1 MTITDELGE
10 IDLCLVRNIF
20 CNIQSCNLTSFRTI
34 VEYSLKKILPGDTCT
49 EEEEDTDAD
58 DHADGKGV
66 KPASSSTTSSPPV
79 PPVVAPARAC
89 GGSLAMIIGE
99 RTQNVRGAQILFLF
113 PFGIDAI
120 WNILN

>member
-58 DHADGKGV
+58 NHADGKGV

-79 PPVVAPARAC
+79 PPVVAPAVGRC
-89 GGSLAMIIGE
+89 LSTNILKIK
-99 RTQNVRGAQILFLF
+99 LFLF
-113 PFGIDAI
+113 GIDVII
-120 WNILN
+120 WNILNDGKHYLP

>member
-58 DHADGKGV
+58 NHADGKGV
-66 KPASSSTTSSPPV
+66 KPASSSTTSPPV
-79 PPVVAPARAC
+79 PPVVAPAVGRC
-89 GGSLAMIIGE
+89 LSTNKLKI
-99 RTQNVRGAQILFLF
+99 RGAQIVF
-113 PFGIDAI
+113 I
-120 WNILN
+120 WDLEYIE